1 MNKIETYEP
10 QMGDYGVIRTNGI
23 AARLIQLGTLSRWN
37 HAVIYQGND
46 YVVEANPTGVAIS
59 HISKYDGK
67 PIAWNRHDNV
77 TAEQRHKIV
86 FHARELIGKRY
97 NFFIILGLVLRIFGV
112 KILGNYLWIF
122 FCYRLPIFTEI
133 FFECVSN
140 TTSIFQIKFLT
151 SIIKIYT
158 TLISECW
165 EDVFMIFYNEVL
177 I

>member
-112 KILGNYLWIF
+112 KILGNYILKKMADKDGYICSELVAE
-122 FCYRLPIFTEI
+122 CYRLAGMPLGKED
-133 FFECVSN
+133 
-140 TTSIFQIKFLT
+140 
-151 SIIKIYT
+151 Y
-158 TLISECW
+158 LIVPGDLAER
-165 EDVFMIFYNEVL
+165 L
-177 I
+177 IWQ